1 MELPNFRRLA
11 GIILAMALAL
21 ALSGCSAIRLGYR
34 TLPEVAYWWLDSYAD
49 FTQAQA
55 PLVRTELHRLR
66 EWHRQQLPALADM
79 LQRIEQMAPGDITPQ
94 QACTVVTDVQDHLR
108 LVADAAGPA
117 AAAIAGTLGPGQ
129 LRHIER
135 KFRSN
140 DEHFRDDWVD
150 VPPAERQARRYRQM
164 LERMESI
171 YGALEAPQR
180 AVLRQGI
187 AQSNYD
193 PERILRDRE
202 RRQQDLLQV
211 LGKLSQGSVT
221 PEDARTQLHDWLDR
235 AQHAPDPA
243 YRTWQEG
250 LVQEGCRIFSA
261 VHHSTTQAQREH
273 AIRRLRAWQR
283 DLRELAADAS

>member
-11 GIILAMALAL
+11 GIILATALLLGL
-21 ALSGCSAIRLGYR
+21 AGCSAIRLGYR

-55 PLVRTELHRLR
+55 PQVRTELHRLR
-66 EWHRQQLPALADM
+66 EWHRQQLPALADL
-79 LQRIEQMAPGDITPQ
+79 LQHLEQMAPGDITPQ
-94 QACTVVTDVQDHLR
+94 QACTVVAQVQEHLH

-117 AAAIAGTLGPGQ
+117 AAAIAETLSPGQ

-140 DEHFRDDWVD
+140 DERFRDEWVD
-150 VPPAERQARRYRQM
+150 VPPAERQSKRYHQM
-164 LERMESI
+164 LDRLESI
-171 YGALEAPQR
+171 YGSLDEPQR

-211 LGKLSQGSVT
+211 LGKLSQGNVK
-221 PEDARTQLHDWLDR
+221 PEDARTQLQDWVKR

-243 YRTWQEG
+243 YRAWQEG
-250 LVQEGCRIFSA
+250 LVQEGCRVFSA
-261 VHHSTTQAQREH
+261 VHHSTTTEQREH
-273 AIRRLRAWQR
+273 AIRRLRAYQR
-283 DLRELAADAS
+283 DLRELAAEPQ

>member
-11 GIILAMALAL
+11 GIILAMALVL
-21 ALSGCSAIRLGYR
+21 GLSGCSAIRLGYR

-55 PLVRTELHRLR
+55 PQVRLDLHRLR
-66 EWHRQQLPALADM
+66 EWHRQQLPPLADL
-79 LQRIEQMAPGDITPQ
+79 LQRLEVMAPGEITPQ
-94 QACTVVTDVQDHLR
+94 QACTVVQEVQDHLR
-108 LVADAAGPA
+108 VVGDAAAPA
-117 AAAIAGTLGPGQ
+117 AAAIAATLTPGQ

-140 DEHFRDDWVD
+140 DERFRDEWVD
-150 VPPAERQARRYRQM
+150 VSPAERQSKRYHQTLDR
-164 LERMESI
+164 LESI
-171 YGALEAPQR
+171 YGSLDAPQR

-187 AQSNYD
+187 AQSSYD

-211 LGKLSQGSVT
+211 LGKLSQGGVQ
-221 PEDARTQLHDWLDR
+221 PDDARTQLRDWLAR

-243 YRTWQEG
+243 YRAWQEG
-250 LVQEGCRIFSA
+250 LVQEGCRVFSA

-273 AIRRLRAWQR
+273 AIRRLRAYQR
-283 DLRELAADAS
+283 DLRELAADAP